1 MVPQLKRPSA
11 FHMQTFHHLY
21 KQPFARDVGEGP
33 LEHVALIFGD
43 YNPQI
48 KGAALGKGSCLIHF
62 F

>member
-1 MVPQLKRPSA
+1 
-11 FHMQTFHHLY
+11 MQTFHHLY